1 MNMQAL
7 MKQAQNLQKDML
19 KTKEEIDSTTFE
31 GESSIVNVVVNGK
44 KEVLNMKI
52 DGDSIEKEDIEML
65 QDMIVVAIN
74 QAFKKVDD
82 YTEQKMAKY
91 GNMMPGLF

>member
-7 MKQAQNLQKDML
+7 MRQAQTLQKEML
-19 KTKEEIDSTTFE
+19 KTKEEIDHTTFE
-31 GESSIVNVVVNGK
+31 GESSFVKVVVNGK
-44 KEVLNMKI
+44 KEVLNIKI
-52 DGDSIEKEDIEML
+52 DSDTIEKDDMEML
-65 QDMIVVAIN
+65 QDIIMVAIN

-82 YTEQKMAKY
+82 YTEQKMEKY